1 MAETVSLPYLEAL
14 KGKFVRVYK
23 GGPESREGRLVEVRS
38 DYIVLQTEENHLVYY
53 AIEHLKIVVENAK
66 RALNLC
72 PINDK
77 GFVYPETFIGAL
89 EALQDSCIQVN
100 GGGPTSKVG
109 RVIDVKEEFLVL
121 STEREGLV
129 LFPISHIKS
138 VIVVEFA
145 CRELPPQDLYE
156 GIDSLNGILSRLIHN
171 WVSVS
176 AGGPERVEGILIEVA
191 EEYIVVVHNEELFYV
206 TTEHIQFVALSV
218 RIEETCCESS
228 SSSSSCESSS
238 SSSSCESSSSSS
250 SCESSSSSSSCESSS
265 SSSSCESSSSSSSCE
280 SSSSSSS
287 CESSSSSSSCES
299 SSSSSS
305 CESSSSSSSNES
317 SGRGQR
323 RVRSNQFKQLWL
335 ENLIKAS
342 SQNNK

>member
-23 GGPESREGRLVEVRS
+23 GGPESREGRLIEVRS
-38 DYIVLQTEENHLVYY
+38 DYIVLQTEENQIVYY
-53 AIEHLKIVVENAK
+53 PIEHLKIVVENARK
-66 RALNLC
+66 VLDLC

-77 GFVYPETFIGAL
+77 EIVYPGTFLGAL

-100 GGGPTSKVG
+100 GGGPASKIG
-109 RVIDVKEEFLVL
+109 RVIDVKDEFLVL
-121 STEREGLV
+121 STEKEGLV
-129 LFPISHIKS
+129 LFSISHIKS
-138 VIVVEFA
+138 VTVVEFA
-145 CRELPPQDLYE
+145 CRELPPQDIYD
-156 GIDSLNGILSRLIHN
+156 GIDTLNGILSRLIHN

-191 EEYIVVVHNEELFYV
+191 ETYIVVVHNEELFYV
-206 TTEHIQFVALSV
+206 TTEHIQFLVLSV
-218 RIEETCCESS
+218 WIEDNCCES

-280 SSSSSSS
+280 SSAIV
-287 CESSSSSSSCES
+287 ESSSSSSSE
-299 SSSSSS
+299 
-305 CESSSSSSSNES
+305 ES
-317 SGRGQR
+317 SGRGQGR
-323 RVRSNQFKQLWL
+323 PRTNTFKQLWL
-335 ENLIKAS
+335 ENLIKAA
-342 SQNNK
+342 SQNTK

>member
-38 DYIVLQTEENHLVYY
+38 DYIVLHTEENQLVYY

-66 RALNLC
+66 KALDLC
-72 PINDK
+72 PINN
-77 GFVYPETFIGAL
+77 GEIVYPGTFLGAL
-89 EALQDSCIQVN
+89 ETLRDSCIQVN

-109 RVIDVKEEFLVL
+109 RVVDVKEEFLVL
-121 STEREGLV
+121 STEKEGLV

-138 VIVVEFA
+138 VTVVEFA
-145 CRELPPQDLYE
+145 CREIPSQDLYD

-191 EEYIVVVHNEELFYV
+191 EAYIVVVHNEELFYV
-206 TTEHIQFVALSV
+206 TTEHIQFIALSV
-218 RIEETCCESS
+218 RIVETCCESSSSSSCESSSSSSSCESSSSSSSYESS

-238 SSSSCESSSSSS
+238 SSSSCESSSSSIVF
-250 SCESSSSSSSCESSS
+250 ESSSSSSSDESSS
-265 SSSSCESSSSSSSCE
+265 SSSSE
-280 SSSSSSS
+280 
-287 CESSSSSSSCES
+287 
-299 SSSSSS
+299 
-305 CESSSSSSSNES
+305 ESSSSSSSNES

-323 RVRSNQFKQLWL
+323 RVRSNAFKQIWL
-335 ENLIKAS
+335 ENLIKAAN
-342 SQNNK
+342 QNTK